1 MIWNAARGGM
11 RSVVE
16 CYKDDGFLAEQNVK
30 LIAAYE
36 DGNFFVRQAVCGM
49 ALLRLL
55 AILIFR
61 RVELVHCH
69 AAMYGSFWRKS
80 IFAILARRFK
90 VPVILHL
97 HGSEMRKFHAAQKPI
112 VQRLIVRQLTR
123 ATRVVVLAESWRSYI
138 HEISPEARII
148 VVPNYIGLPDPVERT
163 LRDKTTLAFLGVIG
177 ERKGI
182 YDLLAAMAKARERVP
197 GISLLVGGNGE
208 IENARKVAAD
218 LGVSDCV
225 TFLGWVD
232 GTKRA
237 EILKFA
243 DVYALPSYNE
253 GLPMSLLEA
262 MSYGLPVLTTP
273 VGGIP
278 ELVTDGVE
286 GILVE
291 PGNVNAIAEAIV
303 KFANDR
309 VWREDAGKAG
319 RKRIAENYARE
330 IILPRLRSLYAEVT
344 GSI

>member
-36 DGNFFVRQAVCGM
+36 DGNFFVRQAVCGL

-55 AILIFR
+55 VILMFCRI
-61 RVELVHCH
+61 ELVHCH

-80 IFAILARRFK
+80 LFAILARMFK

-97 HGSEMRKFHAAQKPI
+97 HGSEMQKFHAAQKPI
-112 VQRLIVRQLTR
+112 IQRLIVRQLTR
-123 ATRVVVLAESWRSYI
+123 ATRVVVLSESWRSYI
-138 HEISPEARII
+138 HEIAPEARTI
-148 VVPNYIGLPDPVERT
+148 VVPNYISLPDPVKRAPHE
-163 LRDKTTLAFLGVIG
+163 KTTFAFLGVLG
-177 ERKGI
+177 RRKGI

-197 GISLLVGGNGE
+197 ELSLLVGGNGE
-208 IENARKVAAD
+208 VENARKVAAD

-225 TFLGWVD
+225 TFLGWVISA
-232 GTKRA
+232 KRV
-237 EILKFA
+237 EILQSA

-286 GILVE
+286 GLVVE
-291 PGNVNAIAEAIV
+291 PGNVDAIAEAIV

-309 VWREDAGKAG
+309 VWRVNAGKAG
-319 RKRIAENYARE
+319 RKRVAENYARE
-330 IILPRLRSLYAEVT
+330 IILPRLRSLYEEVT
-344 GSI
+344 VSI